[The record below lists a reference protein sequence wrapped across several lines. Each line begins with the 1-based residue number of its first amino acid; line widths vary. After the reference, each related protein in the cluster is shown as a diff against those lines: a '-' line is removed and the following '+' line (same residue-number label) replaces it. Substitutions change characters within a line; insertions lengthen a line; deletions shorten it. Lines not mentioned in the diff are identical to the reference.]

1 MLLSRQ
7 LIIYFLLCLTS
18 IVMVKE
24 FTFGPDVFSGNGNP
38 VILLFPFVILS
49 FSLFGFEWFVRLREA
64 QFLPKT
70 WANLLIGALVLLIAS
85 IILEIIFVKD
95 LVQQLGGAPTNADS
109 RIYRYPWLNQYTN
122 TLFVNVYTF
131 LIYFSVLT
139 ILITITRKKGKT

>member
-24 FTFGPDVFSGNGNP
+24 FTFGPEAYSGNGNP
-38 VILLFPFVILS
+38 VILLFPFVILT
-49 FSLFGFEWFVRLREA
+49 FSLFGFEWFVRLRET
-64 QFLPKT
+64 QFQSKI
-70 WANLLIGALVLLIAS
+70 WVQLLMWSLVLLIAS
-85 IILEIIFVKD
+85 IILEIFFVKD
-95 LVQQLGGAPTNADS
+95 LVQQLGGTPTNADS

-131 LIYFSVLT
+131 LIYFSSLT
-139 ILITITRKKGKT
+139 LFITLSRIKDKS

>member
-38 VILLFPFVILS
+38 VILLFPFVILT

-64 QFLPKT
+64 QFQSKT
-70 WANLLIGALVLLIAS
+70 WGFLLTGALVLLIVS
-85 IILEIIFVKD
+85 IILETFFVKE
-95 LVQQLGGAPTNADS
+95 LVQQLGGTPTNADS

-131 LIYFSVLT
+131 LIYFSSLT
-139 ILITITRKKGKT
+139 LLITLSRIKGKS

>member
-1 MLLSRQ
+1 
-7 LIIYFLLCLTS
+7 
-18 IVMVKE
+18 MVKE

-38 VILLFPFVILS
+38 VILLFPFVILT

-70 WANLLIGALVLLIAS
+70 WRRLFIAALVLFIAS
-85 IILEIIFVKD
+85 IILEIFFVKD
-95 LVQQLGGAPTNADS
+95 LVQQLGGTPANVDS

-131 LIYFSVLT
+131 LIYFSAVTL
-139 ILITITRKKGKT
+139 LIIVTRKKGKS